1 MKKSVYLIYI
11 FFWRCFMAFM
21 DKVKEYFDKSVEVSK
36 EALSKVGDTV
46 QDFGDKSVVMI
57 EIKQLEHKLN
67 KELISLGNQVYN
79 VFMENNSDSLK
90 FDDARVSGIFLELQ
104 RLNGEI
110 KARKASLSEKEKTDD
125 SDVQKDEDDCSVE
138 KDEM

>member
-1 MKKSVYLIYI
+1 
-11 FFWRCFMAFM
+11 
-21 DKVKEYFDKSVEVSK
+21 
-36 EALSKVGDTV
+36 LSKVGDTV

-79 VFMENNSDSLK
+79 VFMENNSDSLN

-138 KDEM
+138 KNEM